1 MSDNRQGMRFVV
13 SIHYAKMQ
21 EIRSNEHKH
30 PISFDAIVK
39 RVQEFERDG
48 FDAVFYADFLGINR
62 TKLAATPVLPHEPL
76 TFMGALAAS
85 TKRIGLVATAS
96 TMFEHP
102 YNLARQ
108 LASLDHLSGGRI
120 GWNAVTS
127 FNGEKNYG
135 LETIP
140 SPEERYEIAEEFVDV
155 VSKLWASWSE
165 TAIPSDAEAGRY
177 VDAEQ
182 VRDVEHKGKHFA
194 VKEALDIPRS
204 PQGRPVIFQAGA
216 SERGIEFAARY
227 GEALFVATPDFDA
240 AADFYSQ
247 VKSQARAKGRP
258 DNALKIFPGVH
269 LFLAETEEEAN
280 ALLRGDVSDADI
292 RKITAKVEYEFPE
305 FRLSGLPLD
314 EPIPVD
320 RIPTLE
326 AIAQSNRR
334 RSRAQVL
341 WGLAT
346 RKGSTL
352 RDFLQYLS
360 NSYGHLVVVGT
371 AETAATQL
379 AEWYTNGAA
388 DGFIV
393 LDCNRYDLLVGSVL
407 PALRDLGLWQP
418 PTANTL
424 RENLGIAAA

>member
-1 MSDNRQGMRFVV
+1 MPEPHQRIRLVASL
-13 SIHYAKMQ
+13 HYAKMLQ
-21 EIRSNEHKH
+21 VRKDASRN
-30 PISFDAIVK
+30 PIPFSAIIDTV
-39 RVQEFERDG
+39 VQFEKDG

-85 TKRIGLVATAS
+85 TTRIGLVATAS

-108 LASLDHLSGGRI
+108 FASLDHLSGGRM

-140 SPEERYEIAEEFVDV
+140 SPEERYDIAEEFIDV
-155 VSKLWASWSE
+155 VDKLWGSWGKNAVLNGRE
-165 TAIPSDAEAGRY
+165 KGRY
-177 VDAEQ
+177 VDAQQ
-182 VRDVEHKGKHFA
+182 VRDIEHKGRHFS

-216 SERGIEFAARY
+216 SERGIQFAARY
-227 GEALFVATPDFDA
+227 GEALFVATPGFDEA
-240 AADFYSQ
+240 AEFYRQ
-247 VKSQARAKGRP
+247 VKSQALALGR
-258 DNALKIFPGVH
+258 DEDAVKIFPGVH
-269 LFLAETEEEAN
+269 LFLAETDEEAQ
-280 ALLRGDVSDADI
+280 ALLGHDVTDEDI

-314 EPIPVD
+314 EPIPLD

-326 AIAQSNRR
+326 AIAQSSRR

-352 RDFLQYLS
+352 RDFLQYL
-360 NSYGHLVVVGT
+360 NRSYGHLMIVGT
-371 AETAATQL
+371 AETAAREL
-379 AEWYTNGAA
+379 ARWYTDAAA
-388 DGFIV
+388 DGFII
-393 LDCNRYDLLVGSVL
+393 LDCNRYDLLTGSLL
-407 PALRDLGLWQP
+407 PRLRELGLWHK
-418 PTANTL
+418 PTATTL
-424 RENLGIAAA
+424 RENLGLSLA